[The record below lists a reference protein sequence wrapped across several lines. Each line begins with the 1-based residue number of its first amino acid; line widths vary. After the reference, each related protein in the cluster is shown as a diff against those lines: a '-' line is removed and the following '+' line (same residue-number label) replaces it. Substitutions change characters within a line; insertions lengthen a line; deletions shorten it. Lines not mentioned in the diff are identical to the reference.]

1 MLIIFILSIL
11 GFVNAAYLY
20 FQHKREVETGQK
32 MFCLIGGDCGAVV
45 GSKYGKTLG
54 IKNEKF
60 GMAFY
65 LLLAIYTLLGI
76 FLPQLTSRLEIV
88 VKIAVMVAA
97 IFSLYLLFIQAIIL
111 RQFCSWCLIA
121 ILINLLIF
129 YGKI

>member
-65 LLLAIYTLLGI
+65 LLLAIYALLGI
-76 FLPQLTSRLEIV
+76 FLPQLTSSLEIV
-88 VKIAVMVAA
+88 VKIVVIIAA